1 MPAFKPPRAGEVVV
15 ALPETADAALHFIG
29 RIRSAY
35 ATPADCPKNTLART
49 EPAVIEID
57 APYDQGLA
65 GIDGFSHLIA
75 LYWLDRSRRDVIVQT
90 PSHKAGPHGVFS
102 LRSPVRPNPI
112 GLAVV
117 EVLGRAGNRITIRAT
132 DCADGTPLIDLKPYL
147 ASSDSV
153 PGARRPGE
161 AP

>member
-1 MPAFKPPRAGEVVV
+1 MPEFKPVRPGEI
-15 ALPETADAALHFIG
+15 AIEMPGTGDAQLHFIG

-35 ATPADCPKNTLART
+35 PTPADCPKNTLERS
-49 EPAVIEID
+49 EPATIEVD
-57 APYDQGLA
+57 PPYDAGLA

-75 LYWLDRSRRDVIVQT
+75 LYWLDRSRRDLIVQH
-90 PSHKAGPHGVFS
+90 PSHRAAPTGVFA

-117 EVLGRAGNRITIRAT
+117 EVIGREGHRIRIRSI

-153 PGARRPGE
+153 PGATRP
-161 AP
+161 

>member
-1 MPAFKPPRAGEVVV
+1 MPEFKPPRPGEIAIELPDVPDAG
-15 ALPETADAALHFIG
+15 LHFIG

-35 ATPADCPKNTLART
+35 PTPADCPKNTLERT
-49 EPAVIEID
+49 EPATIVVDPPFD
-57 APYDQGLA
+57 AGLE
-65 GIDGFSHLIA
+65 GLEGFSHLIA
-75 LYWLDRSRRDVIVQT
+75 LYWLDRSRRDLVVQR
-90 PSHKAGPHGVFS
+90 PSHRPMPTGVFA

-117 EVLGRAGNRITIRAT
+117 EVLGREGNKIRIRAI

-153 PGARRPGE
+153 PGARRP
-161 AP
+161 

>member
-1 MPAFKPPRAGEVVV
+1 MPAFKPPRPGEVSVD
-15 ALPETADAALHFIG
+15 LPAAGDAALHFIG

-35 ATPADCPKNTLART
+35 ATPADCPKNTRERT
-49 EPAVIEID
+49 EPATIEVD
-57 APYDQGLA
+57 PPYDQGLA
-65 GIDGFSHLIA
+65 GIEGFSHLIA
-75 LYWLDRSRRDVIVQT
+75 LYWLDQSRRDLVVQH
-90 PSHKAGPHGVFS
+90 PSHRVTPTGVFA

-117 EVLGRAGNRITIRAT
+117 EVLSREGNKIRIAAI

-153 PGARRPGE
+153 PEATRP
-161 AP
+161 

>member
-1 MPAFKPPRAGEVVV
+1 MPEFKAPRAGEVAI
-15 ALPETADAALHFIG
+15 ALPQTPDAGLHFIG

-35 ATPADCPKNTLART
+35 PTPADCPKNTLERN
-49 EPAVIEID
+49 EPATIEVD
-57 APYDQGLA
+57 PPYDAGLA

-75 LYWLDRSRRDVIVQT
+75 LYWLDRSRRDLIVQH
-90 PSHKAGPHGVFS
+90 PSHRPEPTGVFA

-112 GLAVV
+112 GLSVV
-117 EVLGRAGNRITIRAT
+117 EVLGREGNRITIRAI

-153 PGARRPGE
+153 PGARRP
-161 AP
+161 

>member
-1 MPAFKPPRAGEVVV
+1 MPAFKPPRPGEVVIE
-15 ALPETADAALHFIG
+15 LPEAADAGLHFIG

-35 ATPADCPKNTLART
+35 ATPADCPKNTRERA
-49 EPAVIEID
+49 EPAVIEVD
-57 APYDQGLA
+57 PPYDEGLA

-75 LYWLDRSRRDVIVQT
+75 LYWLDRSRRDVIVQH
-90 PSHKAGPHGVFS
+90 PSHRPAPAGVFA

-117 EVLGRAGNRITIRAT
+117 EVLRREGNRITIRAI

-147 ASSDSV
+147 ASSDST
-153 PGARRPGE
+153 PSATRPD
-161 AP
+161 